1 MHPWIFF
8 PQLISLY
15 ARRNQK
21 VCIFF
26 TIVLA
31 MIFDGLF
38 ATQQIHQ
45 EEQALEIKEHFL
57 LEFSEL
63 FSLTIKQTP
72 HKLCDNKELILP
84 FFKCFASN
92 CPLLLSAALAFSLFT

>member
-1 MHPWIFF
+1 MHPWSFF

-15 ARRNQK
+15 ACRNQK
-21 VCIFF
+21 VCGFF

-45 EEQALEIKEHFL
+45 EERALEIKKQFL

-63 FSLTIKQTP
+63 ISLTIKQ
-72 HKLCDNKELILP
+72 LP
-84 FFKCFASN
+84 MSSVITRN
-92 CPLLLSAALAFSLFT
+92 